1 MIDAPL
7 VVGFAAGMVAAF
19 NPCGFA
25 LVPAYLAFFLGD
37 DGADTEA
44 SGPAPVARALAVG
57 AAVTIGFVVVFGV
70 AGMLATT
77 FSLAV
82 QRFAPWVSI
91 PIGLGLVAV
100 GVATTLGWKPPLA
113 LPRLAAGGTSRGLA
127 SMGLFGA
134 SYATVSLSCTL
145 PVFLAVVATTFG
157 DASALSGMAV
167 FVAYALGMG
176 TILTG
181 LAVAI
186 ALARRSLA
194 TAFRRAVPAVARLGG
209 VLVVAA
215 GAYVTWYAVY
225 EIRLENNDDAAA
237 GPVAIVTRW
246 SGQVSNWVDE
256 VGPERIAVG
265 VLVLIL
271 VAVVVGRAR
280 ARRGSRPPT

>member
-1 MIDAPL
+1 
-7 VVGFAAGMVAAF
+7 MVAAF

-37 DGADTEA
+37 DGVDTAD
-44 SGPAPVARALAVG
+44 SGSAPVVRALAVG
-57 AAVTIGFVVVFGV
+57 AAITVGFVVVFGV
-70 AGMLATT
+70 AGVLATT

-82 QRFAPWVSI
+82 QRFAPWVSV
-91 PIGLGLVAV
+91 PIGLALVAI
-100 GVATTLGWKPPLA
+100 GVAITLGWKPALA

-145 PVFLAVVATTFG
+145 PVFLAVVATTFD
-157 DASALSGMAV
+157 DASVVSGMAV

-176 TILTG
+176 TVLTG

-194 TAFRRAVPAVARLGG
+194 AAFRRAVPVMARLGG
-209 VLVVAA
+209 LLLVVA
-215 GAYVTWYAVY
+215 GAYVSWYAVY
-225 EIRLENNDDAAA
+225 EIRLEGTDDATA
-237 GPVAIVTRW
+237 GPVVTVTRW

-256 VGPERIAVG
+256 VGPGRIALGVI
-265 VLVLIL
+265 VLVLF
-271 VAVVVGRAR
+271 AVVGR
-280 ARRGSRPPT
+280 SRVGRKKGLPATHP